1 LRVGIV
7 RGRSY
12 ASVLAIPR
20 RKTRLCE
27 ALHGRQTWPE
37 LELPWADHG
46 SSQERGGEGGEGR
59 GEGGG
64 RCGVPWGGRGVMG
77 RGTGLASYGLPVA
90 ATRSLLVVR
99 AAVHEGEEEKDE
111 REKKRKGRKRIEKKK
126 KKIRKIFQT

>member
-1 LRVGIV
+1 MAGVGASMGRPWELAGEG
-7 RGRSY
+7 RGR
-12 ASVLAIPR
+12 
-20 RKTRLCE
+20 
-27 ALHGRQTWPE
+27 
-37 LELPWADHG
+37 
-46 SSQERGGEGGEGR
+46 GR

-77 RGTGLASYGLPVA
+77 RGAALASCGLPVA
-90 ATRSLLVVR
+90 ATRSLVVVR